1 MVKDDPGQPVVEHT
15 PKFHDITIENLTAT
29 GAKRAGVI
37 MGLPES
43 PIRNLILKNVR
54 IAAATGMTIQ
64 NAQIVEQEVV
74 ITPESGDTMT
84 RGPGVTINGK

>member
-1 MVKDDPGQPVVEHT
+1 
-15 PKFHDITIENLTAT
+15 
-29 GAKRAGVI
+29 

-64 NAQIVEQEVV
+64 NAQIVEQGVV
-74 ITPESGDTMT
+74 ITPESGDPMT